1 MDTFFKEWFKKNK
14 DSLVRLSE
22 NKGVR
27 GIALVVITGGS
38 YLAYKNHQKT
48 IKSEVVSIPGTPPSS
63 NSKDK
68 KVAVDKVFFRR
79 LGRILKIVIPSTVS
93 KETFYI
99 AILTCLLFAR
109 TILSVV
115 IAEIAGQNA
124 QFLVSRRWND
134 MFHGVSRF
142 ALITIPAA
150 AVNSGLTYFTNMLSL
165 RIRMR
170 LSEHV
175 HNEYLKGVNFY
186 KAVNLG
192 GNNRIDNADQ
202 RVTSDIDKF
211 STAISELYVNMFK
224 PFLDVILFT
233 QRLGSIIGWQG
244 PAIMYGYFFISAMIK
259 KQIMPSFGRLV
270 AKESELEGYYRTAHQ
285 RLIAN
290 SEEIAFYDGGRK
302 EKIIIERALKAIF
315 YHVSKV
321 RYLRSLIGVFDGLLV
336 KYWASI
342 VGYLVLASPLLLNLA
357 GSEKKTSVDLT
368 RDYIRNTQYLTN
380 LAQAVGKLVLV
391 GNKLTTI
398 AGYTHRVSELLEMV
412 KHLDGQG
419 NKPFEIVP
427 EPEFK
432 KEGFGDTSE
441 FLKAWKSRCDQRVA
455 ARKTEKRTIEII
467 GGGKIVDGESIKFQG
482 VDIVSPDG
490 KLLVTNLTF
499 EVKPGMNVMV
509 TGPNGAGKS
518 SLFRLIGELWPLKSG
533 TLIKPPKEE
542 ILFVPQK
549 PYLVLGT
556 LRDQIIYPHTIEE
569 MKARG
574 ASDGDLERLLDL
586 VDPSKNIVKSWKWDD
601 ERDWF
606 LAFSGGQKQRV
617 AMARLFYHRPKF
629 AILDECTSAV
639 SDEVEDAIYIT
650 AKQLGI
656 TIFTVSHRAS
666 LRRHHEWIL
675 RFDGAGQWGW
685 EPIVKA

>member
-14 DSLVRLSE
+14 DPLFALIES
-22 NKGVR
+22 R
-27 GIALVVITGGS
+27 GFRATALVILAGGTYFALKHHRNAIKTEES
-38 YLAYKNHQKT
+38 EKNL
-48 IKSEVVSIPGTPPSS
+48 PGTS
-63 NSKDK
+63 SKDK
-68 KVAVDKVFFRR
+68 KVAVDLVFFRR
-79 LGRILKIVIPSTVS
+79 LSKILKIVLPSAFC

-99 AILTCLLFAR
+99 SILTCLLFAR
-109 TILSVV
+109 TILSVI
-115 IAEIAGQNA
+115 IAELAGQNA

-134 MFHGVSRF
+134 MFHGVFRF

-150 AVNSGLTYFTNMLSL
+150 AVNSGLSYFTNMLSL
-165 RIRMR
+165 RIRVR

-192 GNNRIDNADQ
+192 GQNKIDNADQ

-244 PAIMYGYFFISAMIK
+244 PLLMYSYFFISAVIK
-259 KQIMPSFGRLV
+259 KKIMPSFGKLV

-290 SEEIAFYDGGRK
+290 SEEIAFYDGGKK
-302 EKIIIERALKAIF
+302 EKLIIEKALKAIF
-315 YHVSKV
+315 YHISRV
-321 RYLRSLIGVFDGLLV
+321 RYLRALIAIFDGLLV

-342 VGYLVLASPLLLNLA
+342 VGYLVLASPLLLNIA
-357 GSEKKTSVDLT
+357 GTETKTSSDLT

-380 LAQAVGKLVLV
+380 LAQAVGKLVMV

-412 KHLDGQG
+412 KLLDGQG
-419 NKPFEIVP
+419 NKPFDIIP

-441 FLKAWKSRCDQRVA
+441 FLQSWKLRCDQRLA
-455 ARKTEKRTIEII
+455 SRKSEKRTIEII
-467 GGGKIVDGESIKFQG
+467 GGGKILDGESIKFEN

-490 KLLVTNLTF
+490 KLLVTNLSF

-533 TLIKPPKEE
+533 VLTKPPKEE

-556 LRDQIIYPHTIEE
+556 LRDQIIYPHTVEQ

-574 ASDGDLERLLDL
+574 VSDEDLERLLEL
-586 VDPSKNIVKSWKWDD
+586 VDPSKNIVKAWKWDD

-617 AMARLFYHRPKF
+617 AMARVFYHRPKF

-650 AKQLGI
+650 AKKLGI
-656 TIFTVSHRAS
+656 TIFTVSHRAA
-666 LRRHHEWIL
+666 LKRHHEWVL
-675 RFDGAGQWGW
+675 RFDGTGKWEW
-685 EPIVKA
+685 EPIKKD